1 MEEITTYIIVTKS
14 GKIWYNLQ
22 AYRAVNQAIGRV
34 IRHRNDFGGIFL
46 CDERFAQNSIK
57 NQLPCWVRPYVQV
70 FRNFIDFGATV
81 EKFFN
86 FNVNGPQA
94 TTLDEKSTQ
103 NQISTRDPFAISS
116 MEESRFTI
124 CNGNVQENADSKQLG
139 QHDPFRVCPIPLNM
153 TNSTSAH
160 PSRSNTVS
168 RNECDPFAIPS
179 KIALTWSSGV
189 KKRDNPFAVPLK
201 PPSNSEKRNKNI
213 TNDPFSCPN
222 PAERKATLAANF
234 NRLVQLPDLDEE

>member
-70 FRNFIDFGATV
+70 FRNFKDFGATV

-86 FNVNGPQA
+86 FNAKGPQE
-94 TTLDEKSTQ
+94 TTFDEKPTQ
-103 NQISTRDPFAISS
+103 NQVSTRDPFAISS
-116 MEESRFTI
+116 VEGSRVTAF
-124 CNGNVQENADSKQLG
+124 NGNVQENADSKQLG
-139 QHDPFRVCPIPLNM
+139 QHDPFRVCPIPRNM
-153 TNSTSAH
+153 TNSTASH
-160 PSRSNTVS
+160 PSGSNPVS

-179 KIALTWSSGV
+179 KIVQTLSSGV
-189 KKRDNPFAVPLK
+189 KKRDSPFAVPLR
-201 PPSNSEKRNKNI
+201 PHSISEKRNKNI
-213 TNDPFSCPN
+213 TKDPFAYAN

-234 NRLVQLPDLDEE
+234 NRLVQLTNLDEE